1 MRIVV
6 YCKDYAPMETGFA
19 IAFRG
24 FCEALVKHNA
34 DVHITVVT
42 PSKAKESADDTGVA
56 VERISVVRLQRYYSE
71 NNSPNSNNI
80 VVKIHNTISTI
91 LNRFLWSRDLARIFS
106 QDSFDYMLFESGDDM
121 LLMSLLPP
129 AILKKVAIR
138 FHSTG
143 DTETARYSSGVLRRI
158 ERILIRHRVSRHV
171 KVILATN
178 EFHLGFIKSFY
189 YGDDPYQLAQRYFG
203 IVPNVVRDEH
213 DYSAVINDQM
223 QVESD
228 SDYINIVT
236 LGRMDKQGVA
246 QKGFED
252 LLFAI
257 SSLKTEDINKIKVII
272 IGDGEKRNELV
283 DLSNS
288 LGLVNIK
295 FMGRMNNAEVRR
307 TLRRS
312 EVVALVSRFEGLSM
326 FAIEG
331 MLCSSAVLFTKA
343 GALADLVDGN
353 GWLVDVQS
361 IDQIA
366 AALTEIARTD
376 KAKLHDL
383 GGASHRI
390 ATDRFSE
397 ESVARSGYIHLRNC
411 QRFLARQ

>member
-1 MRIVV
+1 MKIVV

-34 DVHITVVT
+34 DVRITVVT
-42 PSKAKESADDTGVA
+42 PSQAKGPADDARAA
-56 VERISVVRLQRYYSE
+56 VERLNVIRLKQYYSE
-71 NNSPNSNNI
+71 TISQANSNPI
-80 VVKIHNTISTI
+80 RKVLNTINTV
-91 LNRFLWSRDLARIFS
+91 LNRIRWSMDLKSIFS
-106 QDSFDYMLFESGDDM
+106 KGDFDYILFESGDDM
-121 LLMSLLPP
+121 LLMSLLPES
-129 AILKKVAIR
+129 ILKKVAIR

-143 DTETARYSSGVLRRI
+143 DTETARYGRGVLRRL
-158 ERILIRHRVSRHV
+158 ERILIKYRVAKNVRA
-171 KVILATN
+171 ILSTN

-203 IVPNVVRDEH
+203 IVPNVVRDEETSSE
-213 DYSAVINDQM
+213 YFNDDRDAYL
-223 QVESD
+223 D
-228 SDYINIVT
+228 SDRINVVT

-257 SSLKTEDINKIKVII
+257 SSLSTEDSQKINLII
-272 IGDGEKRNELV
+272 IGDGEKRDELI

-288 LGLVNIK
+288 LDLINVK
-295 FMGRMNNAEVRR
+295 FTGRMNNSDVRHN
-307 TLRRS
+307 LRSS

-331 MLCSSAVLFTKA
+331 MLSGSAVLFTRA
-343 GALADLVDGN
+343 GALVDLVDGN
-353 GWLVDVQS
+353 GWSVDVQS

-366 AALTEIARTD
+366 ASLSAIARTD
-376 KAKLHDL
+376 KSTIRGL
-383 GGASHRI
+383 GDASHRI

-397 ESVARSGYIHLRNC
+397 ETVARSGYIHLRNC
-411 QRFLARQ
+411 QQFLARN